1 MGKETAATND
11 PAADFEPAS
20 SESSAAV
27 RRRWYNIFPVL
38 AWLPGYE
45 RKWLRAD
52 LIAGV
57 TLAAYLMPAGL
68 ADASLANL
76 PAEAGL
82 YACLFSGLVFWLF
95 CSSRHTAITVTSAIS
110 VLVGASLGDLAGG
123 DSSRFWALA
132 SCTALIVGGLAFIAW
147 LAKAGVIV
155 NFISESVL
163 VGFKC
168 GIALFIASTQLPKLF
183 GFKGSHGDFWERSGY
198 FFSHLR
204 DTNLASLL
212 LGLGALAV
220 LLLGKRFLKNKP
232 VALFVVIAGIVAA
245 ASMDLGR
252 LGVKLLGQVPQGLP
266 PFGLPAVHV
275 SDLNDLLPL
284 ALGCFLIGMVETAA
298 LGRTFAV
305 KHGYRFD
312 ANQELLGIASA
323 NVMTGLG
330 YGFPVSGGMSQS
342 LVNESGGARTP
353 LSGFF
358 AALLTLLIVLFVSG
372 ALRNL
377 PQPVLAAIVLMAVTG
392 LFKVTALRHL
402 WRADRSEFVVATA
415 ALLGVLGAG
424 LLRGVLI
431 GAIISLVQLLR
442 RASRPHVAFL
452 GRIPGTRRFSDM
464 ARHPDNE
471 PVPGALLVR
480 VESSL
485 LYFNAEHVRD
495 TVAARLRAEA
505 TSPKIVILDLSAS
518 PHMDIQACGVV
529 MNMADDIKAAGAR
542 LQIVEARSSVR
553 DRLRAEGI
561 EEHVSHVNR
570 FTSVADAVEH
580 FQGNRN
586 QANG

>member
-1 MGKETAATND
+1 MGKDIAATKE
-11 PAADFEPAS
+11 AAENLEPS
-20 SESSAAV
+20 GSESQPV
-27 RRRWYNIFPVL
+27 TRRWWSNIFPAL
-38 AWLPGYE
+38 TWLRAYQP
-45 RKWLRAD
+45 KWLRAD
-52 LIAGV
+52 LVAGV

-123 DSSRFWALA
+123 DASRFWALA
-132 SCTALIVGGLAFIAW
+132 SCTALIVGGLGFIAW

-183 GFKGSHGDFWERSGY
+183 GFKGSHGDFWERAGY

-204 DTNLASLL
+204 ETNTASLL
-212 LGLGALAV
+212 LGLGALAL

-232 VALFVVIAGIVAA
+232 VALFVVIAGIIFA
-245 ASMDLGR
+245 ASMDLGS

-284 ALGCFLIGMVETAA
+284 ALGCFLLGMVETAA
-298 LGRTFAV
+298 LGRMFAV

-312 ANQELLGIASA
+312 PNQELLGIASA
-323 NVMTGLG
+323 NVMAGLG
-330 YGFPVSGGMSQS
+330 HGFPVSGGMSQS

-353 LSGFF
+353 LSGFI
-358 AALLTLLIVLFVSG
+358 AALLMLLIVLFVSG
-372 ALRNL
+372 ALRYL

-392 LFKVTALRHL
+392 LFRVTALRHF
-402 WRADRSEFVVATA
+402 WRADRAEFVVAIA
-415 ALLGVLGAG
+415 ALLGVLGSG

-431 GAIISLVQLLR
+431 GAIISVVQLLR

-452 GRIPGTRRFSDM
+452 GRIPGTRRFSDL

-495 TVAARLRAEA
+495 TVAARLGAEA
-505 TSPKIVILDLSAS
+505 TPPKIVILDLSAS
-518 PHMDIQACGVV
+518 PHMDIQACGVM
-529 MNMADDIKAAGAR
+529 MNMADDIKAVGAR

-561 EEHVSHVNR
+561 EEHVSQVNR
-570 FTSVADAVEH
+570 FTSVADAVED
-580 FQGNRN
+580 FQKNSG
-586 QANG
+586 